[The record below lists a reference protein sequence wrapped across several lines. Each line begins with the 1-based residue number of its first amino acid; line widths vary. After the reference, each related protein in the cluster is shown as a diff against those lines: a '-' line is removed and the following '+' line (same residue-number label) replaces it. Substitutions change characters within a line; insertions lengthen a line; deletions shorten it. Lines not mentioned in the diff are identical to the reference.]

1 MGAKELGIDGRD
13 VGALCGNPA
22 AIPWGTITA
31 GSRSAV
37 VGGSAVLLASRKV
50 REKMSKIAAKMMG
63 LRGDRMI
70 FRDGKILSATSSK
83 SLPFTEVAETAYSPQ
98 ALPPGMEATLYEY
111 CAYAPPGDAFPFGTH
126 VAMTEVGRGTRIIKI
141 LKYVAVDDVGK

>member
-37 VGGSAVLLASRKV
+37 VGGSAALLASRNV
-50 REKMSKIAAKMMG
+50 REKMSRIASTMLGLMG
-63 LRGDRMI
+63 VRMI
-70 FRDGKILSATSSK
+70 FRDGKTLSDTSSK
-83 SLPFTEVAETAYSPQ
+83 SLPFT
-98 ALPPGMEATLYEY
+98 
-111 CAYAPPGDAFPFGTH
+111 H
-126 VAMTEVGRGTRIIKI
+126 VAKTADASQDGPSGR
-141 LKYVAVDDVGK
+141 